1 MGARRSVLAAAR
13 AVRSAPRVRL
23 SAVAGAGG
31 CSAAS
36 VQQALLAG
44 RAQPG
49 RCGAAAAV
57 LASCEDTAIRASA
70 AASSARWAAV
80 AAVLA
85 DDPSPAVRFA
95 SGAAQARAAMPHDD
109 DNDEVAIALEGNSSD
124 PRSLARLSGRFGSN
138 GCSLLAVDSPAKPD
152 AVSLRLANSRSETIR
167 LHAAVAA
174 RSRAALAAASADPKK
189 RVRVAALANRF
200 CPPRAIAAVAGGQH
214 HEAAAAA
221 CNPACP
227 PAAATTLA
235 RSASVQVRLT
245 LASNLGC
252 PPEAFEILCAPF
264 DADGVDRHSR
274 IRAAAA
280 ANPICPPHLAR
291 RLANSEDPSLRAAVA
306 SNPECSDDLV
316 DALSRDDSTEV
327 RAAVAS
333 SEACSSEI
341 ALRLAADPES
351 EVRRH
356 AVGNP
361 VYPPGAAKG
370 AFKIFSDWNALDS
383 PNCPPERI
391 EAAAWG
397 LGSTRKAAKHPAA
410 PPHLLARIAS
420 DPSCSLADRAA
431 AVANARCPRAVV
443 AVAALHAEA
452 EIRTAALGHLVA
464 RSPHLRGA
472 QPATALAAT

>member
-1 MGARRSVLAAAR
+1 MGPSRFVHAAAR
-13 AVRSAPRVRL
+13 AVRSAPRVRS
-23 SAVAGAGG
+23 SAVAAAGG
-31 CSAAS
+31 CSIGS
-36 VQQALLAG
+36 LEQALLAG
-44 RAQPG
+44 RRPRG
-49 RCGAAAAV
+49 RCAAAAAV
-57 LASCEDTAIRASA
+57 LASCEDTTIRASA

-80 AAVLA
+80 SAVLA
-85 DDPSPAVRFA
+85 EDPSPAVRFA
-95 SGAAQARAAMPHDD
+95 SGAARARAAIPHDD
-109 DNDEVAIALEGNSSD
+109 DIDEVAIALERHSGD
-124 PRSLARLSGRFGSN
+124 PRSLARLSVRFGPN
-138 GCSLLAVDSPAKPD
+138 GCSLLAVASPAKPD
-152 AVSLRLANSRSETIR
+152 AVSLRLANLRSDTIR

-174 RSRAALAAASADPKK
+174 RSRAALATASADPEMS
-189 RVRVAALANRF
+189 VRVAALANRF

-214 HEAAAAA
+214 HEARAAA

-227 PAAATTLA
+227 AAAAATLA

-245 LASNLGC
+245 LASNPGC
-252 PPEAFEILCAPF
+252 SPEAFEILCAPV
-264 DADGVDRHSR
+264 DADGVDHPWR

-280 ANPICPPHLAR
+280 TNPICPPNLVR
-291 RLANSEDPSLRAAVA
+291 RLASSEEASLRAAAA
-306 SNPECSDDLV
+306 SNPECSADLV

-341 ALRLAADPES
+341 ALRLAADPEP

-356 AVGNP
+356 AAGNP

-370 AFKIFSDWNALDS
+370 AFKILSDWNALDS

-410 PPHLLARIAS
+410 PPQLLARIAT

-443 AVAALHAEA
+443 AVAALHVEA
-452 EIRTAALGHLVA
+452 EIRAAALGHLVA
-464 RSPHLRGA
+464 RSPHLWGA
-472 QPATALAAT
+472 PPAAAHAAT